1 MFTRS
6 RSARRVV
13 ERRPVSLWIAVLVS
27 AMALV
32 VFCIAGT
39 RAIRSSG
46 EARVIGWA
54 EAREAGGWRVANV
67 DAAGPAGRILE
78 RDDRI
83 VAVDGNPQAARV
95 GALWFVDA
103 IEPGR
108 AYTVDLLREGRP
120 LTVTLAVQ
128 LRRQSFLPWVLTYLA
143 IAAAFFT
150 VAVVIAVAKPES
162 RTVHF
167 GFVSSVLSAAF
178 MVWLALRPLD
188 GTQRG
193 ALVALL
199 GLSFPLQL
207 MTGLLFFNSFP
218 RRVAVSAAWRGA
230 IRLLL
235 SVGVVVLAARAW
247 MAILQLLP
255 GEVSSL
261 ALARSLAF
269 VGGYRSIGPLVE
281 NAYSACVLIA
291 NFAVLVRNYRL
302 MSSLGERRRV
312 QIVLWSHTIVFGS
325 MALVGAGA
333 VIMQSAGWVALDSPA
348 VVTWILAANVLL
360 IIIPVS
366 FGYAI
371 VKHRVLGVR
380 VFIRLGIQ
388 YLLAQNVLRV
398 AVALPVIVVVYTIVS
413 HPDRTIGQALQSAW
427 SSGQVALLGI
437 AVAGLRFRAPL
448 AATIDRRFFRAA
460 YDQESILLRLVD
472 SIKQLDSLAEISA
485 MISRELDAA
494 LHVDGIRVFYR
505 SPETRE
511 LELGFSSVGDGHQR
525 SLAAD
530 SGLLVALGREPQ
542 ARTRTELISHIAES
556 ERKWLD
562 RLRVE
567 LVVPITGIDRNVCG
581 LMLIGEK
588 RSEEP
593 FTAKDRNLLQMVAAQ
608 VSAVYE
614 ILSLREQVG
623 QQHRIQNEVLARLER
638 QQINVVRE
646 CPRCGRCYDST
657 ADRCEHDGEA
667 LVPSL
672 PVNRTLDGK
681 YRLDRLVGRGGMGA
695 VYQATDLRLN
705 RLVAVK
711 VVRSTTLSSGAM
723 QRRFAREAQACGRLA
738 HVNVVRVY
746 DFGVA
751 GETAYLVMEYVRGIT
766 LRAELDRI
774 VSLRPARAANVLDQA
789 LDGMEAAHRAGI
801 LHRDLKPEN
810 LLIGTEHSG
819 GEEVVKILDFG
830 LAKIREANFVDPK
843 SLTVAGVVMGTFG
856 YMSPE
861 QLYGEAVDERTD
873 VYSIGVIALETLTG
887 RLMLEG
893 RFFHETIARELTQ
906 RLVAS
911 PTPEHQRVAEALR
924 RALAPKTA
932 DRFSSVHE
940 MRGVL
945 IPLLRACPD
954 VPINAHLLRPAIS
967 SDPDALTAPGSSA
980 VDGAA
985 PDGPTAPPRMRP

>member
-13 ERRPVSLWIAVLVS
+13 ERRPASLWVAVLVS
-27 AMALV
+27 AVTLA

-39 RAIRSSG
+39 RAIRSSAESRVTG
-46 EARVIGWA
+46 WSEARD
-54 EAREAGGWRVANV
+54 AGGWQVASV
-67 DAAGPAGRILE
+67 DAGGPASRILE
-78 RDDRI
+78 PGDRI
-83 VAVDGNPQAARV
+83 VALDGHQNAARV

-108 AYTVDLLREGRP
+108 VYSVDLLRQGRP
-120 LTVTLAVQ
+120 LTVSLAVH
-128 LRRQSFLPWVLTYLA
+128 LRQQSFLPWVLTYLA
-143 IAAAFFT
+143 IAAAFFA
-150 VAVVIAVAKPES
+150 VAVVIAVAQPGS
-162 RTVHF
+162 RTVQF
-167 GFVSSVLSAAF
+167 GFVSSILSAAF
-178 MVWLALRPLD
+178 MVWLAMRPVD
-188 GTQRG
+188 GTLRG
-193 ALVALL
+193 ALFALL

-207 MTGLLFFNSFP
+207 MTGLLFFDSFP
-218 RRVAVSAAWRGA
+218 RRVAVSASWRGA

-235 SVGVVVLAARAW
+235 SVGVAVLAARGW
-247 MAILQLLP
+247 VAILRLLP
-255 GEVSSL
+255 DEASSL

-269 VGGYRSIGPLVE
+269 VSGYRSIGPLVE

-291 NFAVLVRNYRL
+291 NFSVLVRNYRL

-325 MALVGAGA
+325 MALVGLGA
-333 VIMQSAGWVALDSPA
+333 VAVQSAGLAAPDSPA
-348 VVTWILAANVLL
+348 VATWILAADALL

-388 YLLAQNVLRV
+388 YLLAQNVLRL
-398 AVALPVIVVVYTIVS
+398 AVALPALVVMYGVVS

-427 SSGQVALLGI
+427 SSGEVALLGI

-505 SPETRE
+505 SPETRD
-511 LELGFSSVGDGHQR
+511 LELGFSSAGDGRER
-525 SLAAD
+525 SLPAD
-530 SGLLVALGREPQ
+530 SSLLAALGREPQ
-542 ARTRTELISHIAES
+542 ARTRTELASHIAES
-556 ERKWLD
+556 EEKWLD

-593 FTAKDRNLLQMVAAQ
+593 FTAKDRNLLQMIAAQ

-623 QQHRIQNEVLARLER
+623 QHHRIQNEVLARLER

-667 LVPSL
+667 LAPSL
-672 PVNRTLDGK
+672 PVDRTLDGK
-681 YRLDRLVGRGGMGA
+681 YRLERLVGRGGMGA

-723 QRRFAREAQACGRLA
+723 QRRFAREAQACGRLT

-751 GETAYLVMEYVRGIT
+751 GETAYLVMEYVRGVT
-766 LRAELDRI
+766 LRAELDRV
-774 VSLRPARAANVLDQA
+774 VSLRPAKAANVLDQA
-789 LDGMEAAHRAGI
+789 LDGMEAAHRAGV

-810 LLIGTEHSG
+810 LLIRKEDGG
-819 GEEVVKILDFG
+819 GEQVKILDFG

-861 QLYGEAVDERTD
+861 QLYGEDVDERTD
-873 VYSIGVIALETLTG
+873 VYSLGVIALETLTG

-911 PTPEHQRVAEALR
+911 PIVEHQRVAEALR
-924 RALAPKTA
+924 RALAPKAA
-932 DRFSSVHE
+932 DRFSSVRE
-940 MRGVL
+940 MRLAL

-954 VPINAHLLRPAIS
+954 MPIGSHLVRPEIS

-985 PDGPTAPPRMRP
+985 PDGPTVPPRVRP